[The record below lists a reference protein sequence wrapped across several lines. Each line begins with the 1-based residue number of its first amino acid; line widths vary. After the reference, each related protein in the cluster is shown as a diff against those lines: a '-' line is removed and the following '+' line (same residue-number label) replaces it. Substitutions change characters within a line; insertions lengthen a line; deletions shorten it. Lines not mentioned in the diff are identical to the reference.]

1 MKPFDYENGFYHTS
15 QPSRLAKSIA
25 HYELYKMIVDLPGD
39 VVECGVFKGT
49 SLIRFATYREI
60 LESQQSRKIWGF
72 DIFGEFP
79 KNVSADTDK
88 NFIENFEKEAGKGLS
103 TEELQ
108 KIFEVKGFSNIELVK
123 GNVLETLPKFASN
136 YAKKIALLHLDM
148 DVYEPTYNALEFL
161 YDKVVNDGVIVFDD
175 YGTVTGATKAIDE
188 FFSIRG
194 MGIGIKKIPYN
205 NIPCYMVK
213 K

>member
-15 QPSRLAKSIA
+15 HPSRLAKSIA

-49 SLIRFATYREI
+49 SLIRFATYREM
-60 LESQQSRKIWGF
+60 LESQQSRNIWGF
-72 DIFGEFP
+72 DVFGEFP
-79 KNVSADTDK
+79 KNVSADVDK
-88 NFIENFEKEAGKGLS
+88 KFIENFEKEAGNGLS
-103 TEELQ
+103 VEELH
-108 KIFEVKGFSNIELVK
+108 KIFEVKCFSNIELVK
-123 GNVLETLPKFASN
+123 GNVLETLPTFASN

-148 DVYEPTYNALEFL
+148 DVYEPTYSALEFL
-161 YDKVVNDGVIVFDD
+161 YDKVVSGGVIIFDD
-175 YGTVTGATKAIDE
+175 YGVVAGATKAIDE

-194 MGIGIKKIPYN
+194 GVQTKKLPYN
-205 NIPCYMVK
+205 YIPCYMVK